1 MSTSESPR
9 VVGDV
14 FGTYRVRAHN
24 IASDSENK
32 IHDDTV
38 ARRYGFA
45 GGLVPGIAVFGYLT
59 RPVAERWGV
68 DWLERGASSARFLQ
82 PCYEGEEVTVRALSL
97 PSRSD
102 GTPEVEL
109 SAARPD
115 GTKCAEG
122 IASFPRA
129 PVPAPDLRN
138 YPPAPLPAE
147 RPAASATSLAAGTI
161 LGTLSLRLDEARAT
175 AFADSISDDLSLYRG
190 AHGIAHPALLLALA
204 NRVLAGN
211 VVLGPWIHV
220 SSDVNHFSL
229 ARYGDAISLRARVA
243 ECFERKGHEFV
254 VLDIVV
260 AAEPGRPVQQIRHTA
275 IYRPRPHGSS

>member
-1 MSTSESPR
+1 MSTSESPL

-38 ARRYGFA
+38 ARRYGFS

-59 RPVAERWGV
+59 RPVAERWDV
-68 DWLERGASSARFLQ
+68 DWLERGTASARFLQ

-97 PSRSD
+97 PPRSD

-115 GTKCAEG
+115 GAICARG
-122 IASFPRA
+122 NFALAYAVATPPDPAS
-129 PVPAPDLRN
+129 
-138 YPPAPLPAE
+138 YPTAPLPAE
-147 RPAASATSLAAGTI
+147 RPAASATSLATGTT
-161 LGTLSLRLDEARAT
+161 LGTLSLVLDEARAT
-175 AFADSISDDLSLYRG
+175 AFAESIADDLAVYRG
-190 AHGIAHPALLLALA
+190 PRGVAHPALLLALA
-204 NRVLAGN
+204 NRALAGN
-211 VVLGPWIHV
+211 VTLGPWIHV
-220 SSDVNHFSL
+220 SSDVRHFSL
-229 ARYGDAISLRARVA
+229 ARYGEAISLRTRVA

-254 VLDIVV
+254 VLDILVV
-260 AAEPGRPVQQIRHTA
+260 ADSDRPVQHIRHTA
-275 IYRPRPHGSS
+275 IYRPRAVS

>member
-1 MSTSESPR
+1 MSESQLAA
-9 VVGDV
+9 GDV
-14 FGTYRVRAHN
+14 LGTYRVRARN

-59 RPVAERWGV
+59 RPVAERWGIE
-68 DWLERGASSARFLQ
+68 WLGGGTISARFLQ
-82 PCYEGEEVTVRALSL
+82 PCYEGEEIAVQACSSS
-97 PSRSD
+97 PRSD

-115 GTKCAEG
+115 GTECAKA
-122 IASFPRA
+122 IATFRGTAAPPEPRH
-129 PVPAPDLRN
+129 

-147 RPAASATSLAAGTI
+147 RPAASATSLASGTI
-161 LGTLSLRLDEARAT
+161 LGTLALRLDETRAT
-175 AFADSISDDLSLYRG
+175 AFADSISDDVPLYRG
-190 AHGIAHPALLLALA
+190 ARGIAHPALLLALA

-211 VVLGPWIHV
+211 VLLGPWIHV
-220 SSDVNHFSL
+220 SSDVSHFSL
-229 ARYGDAISLRARVA
+229 ARYGEAISLRARVA

-254 VLDIVV
+254 VLDILVV
-260 AAEPGRPVQQIRHTA
+260 AEPDRPVQHIRHTA
-275 IYRPRPHGSS
+275 IYKPRPHGSS

>member
-1 MSTSESPR
+1 

-38 ARRYGFA
+38 ARRYGFS

-59 RPVAERWGV
+59 RPVAERWDV
-68 DWLERGASSARFLQ
+68 DWLERGTASARFLQ

-97 PSRSD
+97 PSRSA
-102 GTPEVEL
+102 GTAEVGL
-109 SAARPD
+109 SVARPD

-122 IASFPRA
+122 VASFPRTA
-129 PVPAPDLRN
+129 APAPDLRN

-147 RPAASATSLAAGTI
+147 RPPASATSLAAGTI

-175 AFADSISDDLSLYRG
+175 AFADSISDDLSVYRG
-190 AHGIAHPALLLALA
+190 PRGIAHPALLLALA

-220 SSDVNHFSL
+220 SSDVTHYGL
-229 ARYGDAISLRARVA
+229 ARAGETLQTRGRVTGL
-243 ECFERKGHEFV
+243 FERKGHKFV
-254 VLDIVV
+254 DLDVLTV
-260 AAEPGRPVQQIRHTA
+260 AGGARPIMLVKHTA
-275 IYRPRPHGSS
+275 IYDVRKVQ